1 MNWRVPRRRRPEEFG
16 GDMSNVSN
24 RAAYRADL
32 RQKEADRRASLIAKT
47 VMLSVIGTFMA
58 YLAWQ
63 IFR

>member
-1 MNWRVPRRRRPEEFG
+1 MSWRVPRRRRPEEFG

-47 VMLSVIGTFMA
+47 MMLSVIGTFVV
-58 YLAWQ
+58 YLVCQ
-63 IFR
+63 ILR